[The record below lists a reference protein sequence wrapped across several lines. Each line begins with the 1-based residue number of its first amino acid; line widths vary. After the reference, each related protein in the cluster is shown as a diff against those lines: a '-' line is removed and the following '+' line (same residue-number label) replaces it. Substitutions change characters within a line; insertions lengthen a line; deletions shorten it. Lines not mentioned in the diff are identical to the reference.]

1 VEKIQKIPPFLLAA
15 ILIIA
20 TISFIIVLQLS
31 VPNTPSPSSVVK
43 NPDGVRQGTG
53 TTETVT
59 VAEKMVSIVA
69 VSRQQEDG
77 IIQISGMTD
86 LPAGSGVMYEIWPA
100 NISTRKKTVEDVDG
114 ISGRTAA
121 SKGEGLTPWSI
132 TINITVW
139 RPGKYIINAWPE
151 ESDPHYGDR
160 KMFFIPLNDTVS
172 NGLGKDSGTGEIIL
186 YAITPSE
193 PSSLPV
199 FITPKP
205 TPGSR

>member
-1 VEKIQKIPPFLLAA
+1 MFPEVFLKTFSRGSIMKSTSPIKILMTLICLLG
-15 ILIIA
+15 ILNLSGGC
-20 TISFIIVLQLS
+20 ISKDE
-31 VPNTPSPSSVVK
+31 PSSV
-43 NPDGVRQGTG
+43 NQS
-53 TTETVT
+53 
-59 VAEKMVSIVA
+59 VSIVA

-86 LPAGSGVMYEIWPA
+86 LPAGSGVMYEVLPD
-100 NISTRKKTVEDVDG
+100 NILTRKKTVEDVDG

-132 TINITVW
+132 TINMTVW
-139 RPGKYIINAWPE
+139 RPGKYIVNAWPE
-151 ESDPHYGDR
+151 GSDPRYGDR

-172 NGLGKDSGTGEIIL
+172 NGLGKDSATGEIIL

-199 FITPKP
+199 SITPKP
-205 TPGSR
+205 TPDTA